1 MHSAIP
7 LREATQQVWTMS
19 MTMTDALTARF
30 VSAAA
35 EVAEAEAEIPAA
47 GMSGPARLESVRME
61 V

>member
-1 MHSAIP
+1 M
-7 LREATQQVWTMS
+7 L

-35 EVAEAEAEIPAA
+35 GVVEAEIPVA
-47 GMSGPARLESVRME
+47 GTSAPARLESVRME